1 MDLDGRAYSK
11 LHGVSYGD
19 INFEKYRNIVDALWP
34 LSHMRDHETPE
45 MWYSRIR
52 GPFRKILEENSE
64 ILSKNGYITMHGNLI
79 ERSDRVHGL
88 PSNYIYCSVCD
99 SLVFISE
106 NGLGG
111 LPITYRDNHLK
122 RCISGNTISN
132 EHARR
137 KEILKSIDRREFQI
151 WQYKQYILEEEAK
164 INRLRLELFSKSTLH
179 SEKDKLAS
187 ISYDLDAR
195 STGYET
201 YTQVKTTIVENTMM
215 PSAPNFEPAYIPPSG
230 QEMVSPI
237 SRQSSNS
244 KSNISEIFISSR
256 YAKQNNLL
264 PSIDHLNRNGVPAL
278 RLRDVIQRAY
288 RNYKKRP
295 ESLAKRI
302 WEAVRNDGTP
312 DDKKYLG
319 ITSCIPYFDWE
330 FEKKNQ
336 LYVRLAN
343 VTYDIV
349 FKILYQRGYIIVRGS
364 DWTNQ
369 LKWLQNPEYYRIDK
383 DNIEYLIRVTE
394 FEKYKAD
401 SWCIKSI
408 CERIGL

>member
-1 MDLDGRAYSK
+1 
-11 LHGVSYGD
+11 
-19 INFEKYRNIVDALWP
+19 
-34 LSHMRDHETPE
+34 
-45 MWYSRIR
+45 
-52 GPFRKILEENSE
+52 
-64 ILSKNGYITMHGNLI
+64 
-79 ERSDRVHGL
+79 
-88 PSNYIYCSVCD
+88 VCD

-164 INRLRLELFSKSTLH
+164 INRLRLELFSQSTLH

-278 RLRDVIQRAY
+278 RLRD
-288 RNYKKRP
+288 
-295 ESLAKRI
+295 
-302 WEAVRNDGTP
+302 GT
-312 DDKKYLG
+312 K
-319 ITSCIPYFDWE
+319 ITF
-330 FEKKNQ
+330 
-336 LYVRLAN
+336 V
-343 VTYDIV
+343 
-349 FKILYQRGYIIVRGS
+349 
-364 DWTNQ
+364 
-369 LKWLQNPEYYRIDK
+369 
-383 DNIEYLIRVTE
+383 
-394 FEKYKAD
+394 
-401 SWCIKSI
+401 
-408 CERIGL
+408 